1 MLHSTLLKLE
11 RAMPETPYDWSGKQ
25 GSKRSAQK
33 RMLVMTAIIMGGLIL
48 VLGMVDGLL
57 ILLA

>member
-1 MLHSTLLKLE
+1 M
-11 RAMPETPYDWSGKQ
+11 MPETPYDWSGKH
-25 GSKRSAQK
+25 GSKRSTQK

-57 ILLA
+57 ILLG